1 MARSQPSGGDEPV
14 PAPGGLRVRDLTPEE
29 KTGASAQSGV
39 VVTGVENGSAAQEAG
54 LQPGDLIEEVG
65 GKPVASAAAFAKTL
79 RDAKAAGKAHAM
91 LLVTSDGN
99 TRYVPLGLE

>member
-1 MARSQPSGGDEPV
+1 V

-29 KTGASAQSGV
+29 KTGTPTQSGV
-39 VVTGVENGSAAQEAG
+39 VVTGVENGSAAQESG
-54 LQPGDLIEEVG
+54 LQPDDLIEEVG
-65 GKPVASAAAFAKTL
+65 GKPVTLAVAFAKTL
-79 RDAKAAGKAHAM
+79 RDAKAAGKAHAV